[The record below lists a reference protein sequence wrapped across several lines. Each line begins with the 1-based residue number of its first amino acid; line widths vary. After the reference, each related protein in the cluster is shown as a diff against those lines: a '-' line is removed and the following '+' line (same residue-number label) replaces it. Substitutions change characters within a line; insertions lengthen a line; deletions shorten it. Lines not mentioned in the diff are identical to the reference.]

1 MRHARC
7 VFSFIMATTKRPKD
21 LADPTPESVNAAK
34 VKRHRLHEA
43 GGAVGGAAAGAVLGS
58 VAGPPGA
65 AAGAI
70 IGGVVGAFTAKIA
83 DEEAERVSLHDQ
95 ELDDAIGVN
104 GGTLGAPNLKHPP
117 AIRGTYSAGS
127 AGAGGGGDGAGAG
140 GPMPT
145 PED

>member
-1 MRHARC
+1 MR
-7 VFSFIMATTKRPKD
+7 TTKRSKEPTD
-21 LADPTPESVNAAK
+21 TTPESVNAAK
-34 VKRHRLHEA
+34 ARRHHLHEA
-43 GGAVGGAAAGAVLGS
+43 GGAAAGAAAGAALGAL
-58 VAGPPGA
+58 AGPPGV

-95 ELDDAIGVN
+95 ELDAAIGVN

-127 AGAGGGGDGAGAG
+127 AGGGGGGDGAGAG
-140 GPMPT
+140 GPMPV